1 MLFVLFQKVLEAIVE
16 DGLNLVN
23 LKKLC
28 VTVEELIEGLIK
40 DFQGDLL
47 VLLTSNWR
55 VWGTY
60 GVNLIHYE

>member
-55 VWGTY
+55 VWGT
-60 GVNLIHYE
+60 